1 MAAGRKSSGAEISMP
16 YSKDITSPNLPR
28 ACKVTSPESDTL
40 PGHSYYRR
48 ARGGW
53 EASFPWAEPPLRL
66 AIVTFDARW
75 RAGTAL
81 YYIATPS
88 DCMKICNLRM
98 GIKVSCG

>member
-1 MAAGRKSSGAEISMP
+1 MSRPSAAPQS
-16 YSKDITSPNLPR
+16 
-28 ACKVTSPESDTL
+28 
-40 PGHSYYRR
+40 GHSYLTL

-66 AIVTFDARW
+66 AIVTSDARW

-88 DCMKICNLRM
+88 VI
-98 GIKVSCG
+98 